1 VRIVAVDPGGATGL
15 ARYDSE
21 TDALEALQLPPLE
34 ACAWVEQSLSTGTWD
49 ACPPGAGADLVVAEF
64 FTISGGTLKK
74 SRGGSYDALHT
85 FGAVKY
91 LAWRAGVEFASQRPA
106 EAMGLVS
113 DGVLRAMGMYVTGDH
128 ARDAVRHVVLAGVKR
143 RAIAPERLV
152 GR

>member
-1 VRIVAVDPGGATGL
+1 MRIIAVDPGGTTGL
-15 ARYDSE
+15 ARFDSD
-21 TDALEALQLPPLE
+21 TDTLEALQLPPLE
-34 ACAWVEQSLSTGTWD
+34 ACAWVEMALNVGPG
-49 ACPPGAGADLVVAEF
+49 PPGAGADLVVAEF

-74 SRGGSYDALHT
+74 SRTGSYDALHT

-91 LAWRAGVEFASQRPA
+91 LAWRAGIDFRHQKPA

-113 DGVLRAMGMYVTGDH
+113 DDVLRAMGMYVTGDH
-128 ARDAVRHVVLAGVKR
+128 ARDAVRHVVLAGVKS